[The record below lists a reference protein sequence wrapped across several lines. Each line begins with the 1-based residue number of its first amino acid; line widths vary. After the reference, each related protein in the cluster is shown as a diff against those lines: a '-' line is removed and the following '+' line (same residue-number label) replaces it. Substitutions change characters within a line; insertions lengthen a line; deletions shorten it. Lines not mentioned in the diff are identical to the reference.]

1 MMIPYIF
8 DVIDFNS
15 PVSCGHPDFERMADE
30 LRQNRLRA
38 ADGVPSGSRI
48 PKVRRPIPRGI
59 QGPAIYLSRPVPLH
73 GLRPADVSRKPAGH
87 RNLPEGRPGKALPH
101 GYPGRD
107 LPNHL
112 GEGQRAPRLAHLC
125 RLRTTDTDLDGE

>member
-30 LRQNRLRA
+30 LQQNRLRA
-38 ADGVPSGSRI
+38 LSRVPSGSRI

-73 GLRPADVSRKPAGH
+73 GLRQLTFRESLRDIETCLRAVR
-87 RNLPEGRPGKALPH
+87 GKLYH
-101 GYPGRD
+101 MGIPGRVS
-107 LPNHL
+107 P
-112 GEGQRAPRLAHLC
+112 
-125 RLRTTDTDLDGE
+125 

>member
-1 MMIPYIF
+1 MTIPYIF

-15 PVSCGHPDFERMADE
+15 RVSCGHSDFEGMADE

-38 ADGVPSGSRI
+38 VGRVPSGSRI

-87 RNLPEGRPGKALPH
+87 RNLLEGRPGKALPH
-101 GYPGRD
+101 GHPGGGSPEPPW
-107 LPNHL
+107 LSPTKT
-112 GEGQRAPRLAHLC
+112 P
-125 RLRTTDTDLDGE
+125 